1 MGPETPA
8 AVLEKMVVSE
18 TTFIFTM
25 GTVTTCLCADKY
37 VPVERESDDT
47 EDRGASA
54 GAMTLSK
61 GGEEFQ
67 C

>member
-1 MGPETPA
+1 
-8 AVLEKMVVSE
+8 MVSGA
-18 TTFIFTM
+18 TFIFTM
-25 GTVTTCLCADKY
+25 STVTTCLYADKY
-37 VPVERESDDT
+37 DPVERESDDT